1 MRQRAQC
8 GRVSSRPSTLGNA
21 NLPYANLPYANLPY
35 AHLPY
40 ALLQSL
46 STRSVAKQR
55 RRRLATSRR
64 SES

>member
-21 NLPYANLPYANLPY
+21 NLPYANLPYAY
-35 AHLPY
+35 LPY